1 MTDLTHLDLL
11 KKLDELEAVNRN
23 DHLILMKEIS
33 EMKLELHTTVKV
45 NCQKLETHEK
55 ELVHAFDDI
64 HKLEDRT
71 WRAGGAVLVGAIALI
86 GSIGTLLFTVIS
98 GS

>member
-11 KKLDELEAVNRN
+11 KKLDEIEAVNRQ
-23 DHLILMKEIS
+23 DHMRLIQEIA

-45 NCQKLETHEK
+45 NCARLETHEK
-55 ELVHAFDDI
+55 ELIHAFDDI

-71 WRAGGAVLVGAIALI
+71 WRAGGSVIVGALALV
-86 GSIGTLLFTVIS
+86 GSIGAIVLTVLLQ
-98 GS
+98 

>member
-11 KKLDELEAVNRN
+11 KKLDEIEAVNRQ
-23 DHLILMKEIS
+23 DHMRLIQEIA

-45 NCQKLETHEK
+45 NCARLETHEK

-71 WRAGGAVLVGAIALI
+71 WRAGGAVVVSAVALI
-86 GSIGTLLFTVIS
+86 GGLASIILTVLL
-98 GS
+98 

>member
-11 KKLDELEAVNRN
+11 KKLEASDLERRAEYLVLLQQLG
-23 DHLILMKEIS
+23 D
-33 EMKLELHTTVKV
+33 MKLELHTIVKV
-45 NCQKLETHEK
+45 NVTKIDQHDKDLT
-55 ELVHAFDDI
+55 HAFNDI

-86 GSIGTLLFTVIS
+86 GSIGTLLFTVLA

>member
-11 KKLDELEAVNRN
+11 KKLEELEAVNRQ
-23 DHLILMKEIS
+23 DHLRLMQEIS
-33 EMKLELHTTVKV
+33 DMKLELHTTVKV
-45 NCQKLETHEK
+45 NCTKLDTHEK

-71 WRAGGAVLVGAIALI
+71 WRAGGAVLIGMIALV
-86 GSIGTLLFTVIS
+86 GSVGSVIATILLQ
-98 GS
+98 

>member
-11 KKLDELEAVNRN
+11 KKLDELEVVNRQ
-23 DHLILMKEIS
+23 DHLVLMKEIS

-45 NCQKLETHEK
+45 NCVKLETHEK
-55 ELVHAFDDI
+55 ELIHAFDDI

-71 WRAGGAVLVGAIALI
+71 WRAGGAVVVSAISLVTAIGLI
-86 GSIGTLLFTVIS
+86 ILTVVL
-98 GS
+98 